1 MIQTLLEDLN
11 NLRFFSRYYFHGHSV
26 GGTNPSLLEAMASNA
41 LIIANN
47 NIFNKSILE
56 DNAHYFDNSNDIKE
70 ILNQDSLFAK
80 KEIFA
85 MANINKI
92 NELYSWEII
101 NSSYENYIINKIKT
115 T

>member
-1 MIQTLLEDLN
+1 
-11 NLRFFSRYYFHGHSV
+11 V
-26 GGTNPSLLEAMASNA
+26 GTNPSVLEAMASNT

-70 ILNQDSLFAK
+70 ILNQDILFAN

-85 MANINKI
+85 TANIKKI
-92 NELYSWEII
+92 NELFSWDII
-101 NSSYENYIINKIKT
+101 NSSYEKYILNKIK
-115 T
+115 

>member
-1 MIQTLLEDLN
+1 
-11 NLRFFSRYYFHGHSV
+11 
-26 GGTNPSLLEAMASNA
+26 MASNT

-70 ILNQDSLFAK
+70 ILNQDILFAN

-85 MANINKI
+85 TANIKKI
-92 NELYSWEII
+92 NELFSWDII
-101 NSSYENYIINKIKT
+101 NSSYEKYILNKIK
-115 T
+115 

>member
-1 MIQTLLEDLN
+1 MLCELQ
-11 NLRFFSRYYFHGHSV
+11 V
-26 GGTNPSLLEAMASNA
+26 GGTNPSLLEAMASNT

-70 ILNQDSLFAK
+70 ILNQDILFAN

-85 MANINKI
+85 TANIKKI
-92 NELYSWEII
+92 NELFSWDII
-101 NSSYENYIINKIKT
+101 NSSYEKYILNKIK
-115 T
+115 